1 MVGKTIAEDKMASKK
16 ISMAEELLNAV
27 TEPFTKVVCKLH
39 DSRITSIENFKIK
52 KTDLMKSHWID
63 STLLLSS
70 NKKRPTTTGI
80 FEVFAN
86 RAGLNATDL
95 KETLMDWMCDK

>member
-1 MVGKTIAEDKMASKK
+1 MASKK

-70 NKKRPTTTGI
+70 DKKVRLRQ
-80 FEVFAN
+80 VFL
-86 RAGLNATDL
+86 RYLLTEQD
-95 KETLMDWMCDK
+95 